1 MVGYGEVGRGGA
13 GALCPLIQHRP
24 YKNGI
29 MQEYN
34 KRIHENLLGVLGD
47 GGFLLFVTFLPSST
61 STQFKSIEVEIA
73 LFSISPTDT

>member
-24 YKNGI
+24 YKNGV

-34 KRIHENLLGVLGD
+34 KRINDKLRLSWAKL
-47 GGFLLFVTFLPSST
+47 
-61 STQFKSIEVEIA
+61 K
-73 LFSISPTDT
+73 